1 MRILFVVH
9 GFPPHNMAGT
19 ELYTYYL
26 AQALKE
32 RGHEVVVFYRV
43 ANPDAPEYELT
54 EGQYEGLAVFQVNNT
69 WRLVTDFSMAYRNE
83 AIAARFAEALDQI
96 KPDVVHIQHLTCLST
111 SLVAPCDQ
119 RGVPI
124 VMTLNDYWLLC
135 QRGQLL
141 QGDLS
146 LCFGPDDDKCARC
159 LAAQIHSLSP
169 AVRHTPLLKTALAR
183 AGNAWLG
190 RGGRVLS
197 HAWAR
202 LQARWQP
209 DQAVM
214 AIRQRRL
221 HVAAMLDKVDVF
233 LAPSH
238 FLRDIFIRLG
248 LPAEKIRYSDYGM
261 NRGIFTEF
269 QRTPSDH
276 LRFGFT
282 GTLIPSKGVHV
293 LVEAFNGIAPDLA
306 SLHIWGVDLPYDGY
320 EHYGQELRQRATNPS
335 IHFQGPYANT
345 DVARILAEIDVLVVP
360 SIWYENS
367 PLTIHEAFIAQTPV
381 IASTLGGMAEYVQH
395 EKNGLLFEPRNAADL
410 RSQILRLIE
419 NPGLVEALRANI
431 PAVKSIEEN
440 AAEMETIY
448 RQLCQQRAKG
458 SITVSHP
465 LTNRAAAA
473 GGELAEARQ
482 SQEFYQK
489 LNWME
494 SPLIAGPY
502 INRQISG
509 DPADNWLIWVK
520 KALVP
525 NKLGRGLSL
534 GCGEGCLER
543 HATSLGICEAFDA
556 FDISAQAI
564 AIARAKAAQEGRA
577 HIHYEV
583 RDVNKIQL
591 PPEHYD
597 IAFASSAL
605 HHIARLEHVLD
616 EVHKALKPGCLFI
629 ANEFVGPS
637 RFQWTD
643 KQLQIINELL
653 ALLPPRYRMD
663 LRRPGQI
670 KSRVE
675 RPTVVQMLLSDPSEA
690 VRSAEIVPLIRQ
702 RFEIVQQIDFGGT
715 ILHMLLS
722 DIVGNFDPASEADV
736 TIVRLM
742 CYLEKTL
749 IAEGVLPSDFT
760 LLVVRKQVAP
770 ATRGGV
776 P

>member
-32 RGHEVVVFYRV
+32 RGHEVVVFHRL

-54 EGQYEGLAVFQVNNT
+54 EGQYEGLTVFRVNNT
-69 WRLVTDFSMAYRNE
+69 WRRVSDFSLTYRNE
-83 AIAARFAEALDQI
+83 DIAARFADVLDQT
-96 KPDVVHIQHLTCLST
+96 KPDVVHVQHLTCLST
-111 SLVAPCDQ
+111 SIIAQCEQ
-119 RGVPI
+119 RRIPSVL
-124 VMTLNDYWLLC
+124 TLNDYWLLC

-146 LCFGPDDDKCARC
+146 LCSGPDDDKCAQC
-159 LAAQIHSLSP
+159 LAPQIHSLSP
-169 AVRHTPLLKTALAR
+169 AVRRTPLLSTALAR
-183 AGNAWLG
+183 AGQAWWG
-190 RGGRVLS
+190 RAGRALS
-197 HAWAR
+197 HTWAR
-202 LQARWQP
+202 LQARRQP
-209 DQAVM
+209 DQAVA

-221 HVAAMLDKVDVF
+221 HVAEMLDKVDVF

-238 FLRDIFIRLG
+238 FLRDMFSRFG
-248 LPAEKIRYSDYGM
+248 LPAEKMRYSDYGL
-261 NRGIFTEF
+261 NRQLFADF
-269 QRTPSDH
+269 QRTSSDH

-293 LVEAFNGIAPDLA
+293 LVAAFNGIAPDVA
-306 SLHIWGVDLPYDGY
+306 SLHIWGMDLPYDGY
-320 EHYGQELRQRATNPS
+320 EHYGQELRQLATDPN

-345 DVARILAEIDVLVVP
+345 DVARILAEVDVLVVP

-367 PLTIHEAFIAQTPV
+367 PLTIHEAFIAMTQV
-381 IASTLGGMAEYVQH
+381 IAANLGGMAEYVQH

-410 RSQILRLIE
+410 CNQIQRLIE
-419 NPGLVEALRANI
+419 NPSLVEALRANI

-448 RQLCQQRAKG
+448 RQLCQQKSTCG
-458 SITVSHP
+458 ITVPHS
-465 LTNRAAAA
+465 LTNRAASA

-482 SQEFYQK
+482 SLELYQK

-502 INRQISG
+502 INLQISG

-543 HATSLGICEAFDA
+543 HATSLGICAAFDA

-564 AIARAKAAQEGRA
+564 AIAQAKAVQEGCA
-577 HIHYEV
+577 HVHYEV

-616 EVHKALKPGCLFI
+616 EVHKALKPGCFFI
-629 ANEFVGPS
+629 ANEFVGSS

-643 KQLQIINELL
+643 KQLQMINELL
-653 ALLPPRYRMD
+653 ALLPPRYRAD

-670 KSRVE
+670 KSRVK
-675 RPTVVQMLLSDPSEA
+675 RPTVAQMLLSDPSEA
-690 VRSAEIVPLIRQ
+690 VRSAEIIPLIQQ
-702 RFEIVQQIDFGGT
+702 RFEIVQQTDFGGT

-722 DIVGNFDPASEADV
+722 DIVGNFDPASEADA
-736 TIVRLM
+736 TIIRLL
-742 CYLEKTL
+742 CYLEETL

-760 LLVVRKQVAP
+760 LLVARKQVAP

>member
-1 MRILFVVH
+1 M
-9 GFPPHNMAGT
+9 GGYDN
-19 ELYTYYL
+19 
-26 AQALKE
+26 AQ
-32 RGHEVVVFYRV
+32 
-43 ANPDAPEYELT
+43 
-54 EGQYEGLAVFQVNNT
+54 
-69 WRLVTDFSMAYRNE
+69 
-83 AIAARFAEALDQI
+83 IAAILSGI
-96 KPDVVHIQHLTCLST
+96 DVV
-111 SLVAPCDQ
+111 
-119 RGVPI
+119 
-124 VMTLNDYWLLC
+124 
-135 QRGQLL
+135 
-141 QGDLS
+141 
-146 LCFGPDDDKCARC
+146 
-159 LAAQIHSLSP
+159 
-169 AVRHTPLLKTALAR
+169 
-183 AGNAWLG
+183 
-190 RGGRVLS
+190 
-197 HAWAR
+197 
-202 LQARWQP
+202 
-209 DQAVM
+209 
-214 AIRQRRL
+214 
-221 HVAAMLDKVDVF
+221 
-233 LAPSH
+233 
-238 FLRDIFIRLG
+238 
-248 LPAEKIRYSDYGM
+248 
-261 NRGIFTEF
+261 
-269 QRTPSDH
+269 
-276 LRFGFT
+276 
-282 GTLIPSKGVHV
+282 
-293 LVEAFNGIAPDLA
+293 
-306 SLHIWGVDLPYDGY
+306 
-320 EHYGQELRQRATNPS
+320 
-335 IHFQGPYANT
+335 
-345 DVARILAEIDVLVVP
+345 VVP
-360 SIWYENS
+360 SIWYES
-367 PLTIHEAFIAQTPV
+367 FSLTVHEAFAAKIPV
-381 IASTLGGMAEYVQH
+381 IASNLGAMAEYVQH
-395 EKNGLLFEPRNAADL
+395 ETNGLLFEPRNAADL

-419 NPGLVEALRANI
+419 NPSLVEALRANI

-448 RQLCQQRAKG
+448 RQLCQQRATG
-458 SITVSHP
+458 GITLPHS

-482 SQEFYQK
+482 SLELYQK

-509 DPADNWLIWVK
+509 DPADNWMIWVK

-564 AIARAKAAQEGRA
+564 AIARAKAAQEGCA

-583 RDVNKIQL
+583 RDVNKIELL
-591 PPEHYD
+591 PERYD
-597 IAFASSAL
+597 IAFAGSAL
-605 HHIARLEHVLD
+605 HHIAKLEHVLD
-616 EVHKALKPGCLFI
+616 EVHKALKPGCFFI

-653 ALLPPRYRMD
+653 ASLPPQYRAD
-663 LRRPGQI
+663 LRRPGQV

-722 DIVGNFDPASEADV
+722 DIVGNFDPASEADA
-736 TIVRLM
+736 TIIRLL

-760 LLVVRKQVAP
+760 LIVARKQAKP
-770 ATRGGV
+770 KARGGA